1 MFCSKCGKEIDD
13 NSEFCPFCGVSIELK
28 EDKKDVMKVKFC
40 PKCNK
45 EYDNKLAFCKICGT
59 KLEEKDKIDE
69 SVKSEG
75 TKEPKEPDL
84 VHFVVGLLLV
94 MFVFLFFIC
103 SSSDSS
109 TSNTYESSSQSS
121 EEAVEQPV
129 YKPDLEILNSRF
141 TTNEWGMRYIV
152 GIIKNNSSYSKDI
165 MLDIN
170 LYDSN
175 GNQLGN
181 TFASTSNLA
190 PDTKWKFK
198 AVVPYQG
205 ATDYNISIDNY

>member
-1 MFCSKCGKEIDD
+1 
-13 NSEFCPFCGVSIELK
+13 
-28 EDKKDVMKVKFC
+28 MKVKFC

-75 TKEPKEPDL
+75 TKEPKVPDL

-121 EEAVEQPV
+121 KEAVEQPV

-141 TTNEWGMRYIV
+141 TTDEWGMRYIV

-181 TFASTSNLA
+181 TFVSTSNLA